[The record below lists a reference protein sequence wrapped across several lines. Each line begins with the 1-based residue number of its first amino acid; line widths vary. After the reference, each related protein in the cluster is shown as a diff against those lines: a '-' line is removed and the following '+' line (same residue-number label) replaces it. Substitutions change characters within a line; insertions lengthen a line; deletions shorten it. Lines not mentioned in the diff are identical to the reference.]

1 MVSVAHVHQ
10 CRQVDGRGRRG
21 RRSQVGAAVAVH
33 VGRGGQ
39 NVLCAAAAAA
49 LVVQVRGGGVHAAVM
64 VVPGGRGRR
73 HGRRRGVAAA
83 DVVCWKVT
91 RF

>member
-10 CRQVDGRGRRG
+10 CRQVDGRGRSG
-21 RRSQVGAAVAVH
+21 RRGQVGAAVAVH

-39 NVLCAAAAAA
+39 NVLCAAA